1 MIKLQHLVCDFV
13 ERSYMMRAWA
23 NNEVKE
29 LVITRNKTII
39 ITLIPYLNDP
49 YNLRKRVRE
58 AQLYYL
64 VYANMFGFDI
74 KCIHYNYFAM

>member
-49 YNLRKRVRE
+49 YNLRKRV
-58 AQLYYL
+58 
-64 VYANMFGFDI
+64 
-74 KCIHYNYFAM
+74 